1 MKKVILGLVAAVLV
15 SPVAFADDAADAG
28 AKAETNVEH
37 STNPITGTKKTVKT
51 TERKM
56 KRGKSHAKVKSTE
69 TTKVHTD
76 GEVEK
81 SVDVEGD
88 SASH

>member
-15 SPVAFADDAADAG
+15 SPVAFAADHDSGAA
-28 AKAETNVEH
+28 AETKVEH
-37 STNPITGTKKTVKT
+37 SKNPLTGTEKTVKT
-51 TERKM
+51 TEKKM